1 MNNSTDI
8 VFVGNPNVG
17 KTTLFNKITNS
28 FEHVGNWHG
37 VTVEKKNKMLEYDG
51 QQYNFIDL
59 PGLYSTTSYSFEEQ
73 VSIDYLIS
81 TKGIIVNV
89 CDANVLER
97 NLLLT
102 LELLEFGA
110 KPILAINFSNEVKK
124 RKINYNYSILSQM
137 LGCKVTVCEGVSKQG
152 LISEFIQKN
161 SKEVPLPYLEELP
174 IGDVLSILTP
184 SQLTILN
191 NRKIFVAT
199 KLLEQDE
206 FVENSL
212 QLSQKQKSLL
222 TKITSKADYPTL
234 IARLRFEYIKHILDR
249 CRKVEKETTYGKFAI
264 DKIILNK
271 YLCLPIFLGIMFLIF
286 NLTFSSVGV
295 WLSDLLKN
303 FIDTFIGLPIS
314 NFLIKINAPNW
325 VVGLFSQGII
335 GGVGGLLSFIP
346 QIVLLFF
353 FLSLL
358 EDSGYMSR
366 LAFSFEEIFHKFGLS
381 GKSIFTV
388 LMSFGCTT
396 TAVLTSRNLEDKNA
410 KIKTAMLS
418 SYMSCS
424 AKLPIYAVIGGAF
437 FGKGNIVI
445 IAGLY
450 LLGVVVGLIV
460 ASFFNKKIL
469 KSGEYSFVLEFPP
482 YRFPDFRRIVS
493 VIYQNCKMF
502 VTKVATILLSF
513 SIIVWI
519 MQNFTFKFEYIPN
532 GRSGASM
539 LEIIG
544 GYLSY
549 ILRPIGL
556 GNWGIAV
563 SLLVGIMAKEM
574 VVGTMAIINKIPT
587 TTDFD
592 TTLGSSFL
600 TSGFTIGFT
609 PLTAIIM
616 MIFSLL
622 YMPCISTMAVMKKE
636 IGRKWTYVA
645 CLTQLTVAY
654 GICFVIYNLFSGKL
668 LAQYIIG
675 FGVICLVVS
684 LFAWLWK
691 RRKLG
696 KTMCSGCCICCQS
709 NCDRRLVKSGT
720 KI

>member
-1 MNNSTDI
+1 MNNATDV

-37 VTVEKKNKMLEYDG
+37 VTVEKKNKLLEYDG
-51 QQYNFIDL
+51 QKYNFVDL

-73 VSIDYLIS
+73 VSIDYLVS
-81 TKGIIVNV
+81 SKGIIVNV

-110 KPILAINFSNEVKK
+110 NPILAINFSNEMKK
-124 RKINYNYSILSQM
+124 RKISYNYQLLSKM
-137 LGCKVTVCEGVSKQG
+137 LGCKVVVCEGNSKQG
-152 LISEFIQKN
+152 LISEFIQNK
-161 SKEVPLPYLEELP
+161 SQDVALPYLKKLP
-174 IGDVLSILTP
+174 INDVISILTP
-184 SQLTILN
+184 SQLSILN
-191 NRKIFVAT
+191 NRKTYIAT

-206 FVENSL
+206 FVEGKL
-212 QLSQKQKSLL
+212 QLSEEQKIRLS
-222 TKITSKADYPTL
+222 KITSKADYPVL
-234 IARLRFEYIKHILDR
+234 IAKMRFEHIGQILDK
-249 CRKVEKETTYGKFAI
+249 CQEMEKETTYGKFAI

-271 YLCLPIFLGIMFLIF
+271 YLCLPIFLGLMFLIF
-286 NLTFSSVGV
+286 NLTFSSVGA
-295 WLSDLLKN
+295 WLSDLLKI
-303 FIDTFIGLPIS
+303 FIDSFIGLPIT

-437 FGKGNIVI
+437 FGKGNILI

-450 LLGVVVGLIV
+450 LLGIVAGLV
-460 ASFFNKKIL
+460 MASFFNKKIL

-532 GRSGASM
+532 GRSGRSM

-544 GYLSY
+544 EYLSY

-574 VVGTMAIINKIPT
+574 VVGTMAIINKVPT

-592 TTLGSSFL
+592 KTLGSSFL
-600 TSGFTIGFT
+600 ASGFTIGFT
-609 PLTAIIM
+609 PLTAVIM

-622 YMPCISTMAVMKKE
+622 YMPCISTIAVMKKE
-636 IGRKWTYVA
+636 IGRKWTFVS
-645 CLTQLTVAY
+645 CITQFAVAY
-654 GICFVIYNLFSGKL
+654 TICFVIYNLFSNKL
-668 LAQYIIG
+668 LAQFIIS
-675 FGVICLVVS
+675 FGVVFLIVS
-684 LFAWLWK
+684 LFAWLRK
-691 RRKLG
+691 RKTLG
-696 KTMCSGCCICCQS
+696 KIICSGSCTGCPN
-709 NCDRRLVKSGT
+709 NCNR
-720 KI
+720 